1 MAGNFVD
8 SLVIGIGL
16 DTKGVAKGVQEVG
29 RTIDSGLKGA
39 FDNAV
44 KGVSPLG
51 EALKSLRKDAENL
64 QKPVDATAEALKDFG
79 VRTEAQIRA
88 LMEKVKVDMAQAL
101 NDPRLTDRDKMLV
114 WEKAKA
120 QLEGYEKE
128 LKTGLPAAAQ
138 QGFAGAEAAVGKFK
152 GFLSSMWAQ
161 ISGPLMG
168 AFAIGGSVSSFISN
182 SMSAGE
188 LAEKLKVDVE
198 EIQIWSGA
206 MDRAGG
212 SASGLQSTIEKL
224 NASGKA
230 NGDVF
235 GTLMG
240 LAEKA
245 EHMSKEAFVEHA
257 KRLEIDEKTIEVL
270 AQGKKALEA
279 HLKRQEELGVYTKED
294 AEQSKKFK
302 QGLADLLQAWDGL
315 TSFIGR
321 FAVPVMSAVAG
332 VLTSIVANLRRHTPV
347 VVAAIGAVGAALAFK
362 LMPPLKELPKL
373 VAGVSRAFLRW
384 LPFVAIIAGI
394 ALLVD
399 DLYAYVSGGKSAF
412 AEFWSIFGTGEEI
425 SQNLT
430 AAWKELKE
438 IGLALFAGVAAAAKG
453 LWKVLGDW
461 GVLDGLKN
469 VLMGFGHFIKGLF
482 TKDIGTAWKGL
493 VQQFSGLGAILTA
506 PVRAASAAVKK
517 AVTDAWNDASATVS
531 GALDKLWTTI
541 TNWATKLWAD
551 FKKSA
556 VDAVTHLFDGIKLP
570 SLSDILG
577 GAGDVAGSAADLVK
591 GGLGTVGDFFGGMF
605 RDAEPETAKAGAKVQ
620 DGMAKTAGEVEGG
633 FKAAWTK
640 ASGAAVSLFGGAANE
655 IRSIFGGVFAELQA
669 QAQSM
674 VAGARAMAG
683 GGAMVPA
690 FAGIRAQNA
699 GARNV
704 SQSSNVHIG
713 TMNVQTRATNADGVA
728 RGMQGAL
735 NRNRLVQPA
744 ASGVNTK

>member
-64 QKPVDATAEALKDFG
+64 QKPVDATADALKDFG

-438 IGLALFAGVAAAAKG
+438 IGLALFAGVAAAVRAF
-453 LWKVLGDW
+453 WKVLGDW

-469 VLMGFGHFIKGLF
+469 VLMGFGTFLKGLF

-493 VQQFSGLGAILTA
+493 VQQLSGLGAILTA
-506 PVRAASAAVKK
+506 PVRAASAAVKQ
-517 AVTDAWNDASATVS
+517 AVTDAWNSASAAVSDALGKIWTV
-531 GALDKLWTTI
+531 I
-541 TNWATKLWAD
+541 TGW
-551 FKKSA
+551 
-556 VDAVTHLFDGIKLP
+556 VDRIKAMVVEKITGVFSSIKVP
-570 SLSDILG
+570 SFLTNL
-577 GAGDVAGSAADLVK
+577 
-591 GGLGTVGDFFGGMF
+591 FGGS
-605 RDAEPETAKAGAKVQ
+605 EEETEKAGGKIE
-620 DGMAKTAGEVEGG
+620 DGMAKAAGTVKQG
-633 FKAAWTK
+633 FDAAWSATRDF
-640 ASGAAVSLFGGAANE
+640 AVTQFQGAAVTIQGIFAGIVSGIETQVGNLVMGAQ
-655 IRSIFGGVFAELQA
+655 RMMQPG
-669 QAQSM
+669 
-674 VAGARAMAG
+674 
-683 GGAMVPA
+683 MVPA
-690 FAGIRAQNA
+690 AAGVRAQQA
-699 GARNV
+699 GGRGNV
-704 SQSSNVHIG
+704 TINQSNKINV
-713 TMNVQTRATNADGVA
+713 DA
-728 RGMQGAL
+728 RGGDPAQVQQGVQRGL
-735 NRNRLVQPA
+735 NPGRTARAA
-744 ASGVNTK
+744 ASGTVQK

>member
-8 SLVIGIGL
+8 SLLIAIGL
-16 DTKGVAKGVQEVG
+16 DTKGVAEGVQEVG
-29 RTIDSGLKGA
+29 RTLDSGLKGA

-44 KGVSPLG
+44 KGASPLG
-51 EALKSLRKDAENL
+51 EALKGLKHDAEDL
-64 QKPVDATAEALKDFG
+64 KKPVDATAEALKDLG
-79 VRTEAQIRA
+79 VRSAAQIHE
-88 LMEKVKVDMAQAL
+88 LMEKVKADMAQAM

-138 QGFAGAEAAVGKFK
+138 QGFAGAEAAAGKFK
-152 GFLSSMWAQ
+152 GALSSIWAQ

-206 MDRAGG
+206 MERAGG

-235 GTLMG
+235 GTLMD
-240 LAEKA
+240 LAAKA
-245 EHMSKEAFVEHA
+245 ETMGKEAFIEHA

-279 HLKRQEELGVYTKED
+279 HLKKQEELGVYTKED

-302 QGLADLLQAWDGL
+302 QSLADLLQAWDGL

-321 FAVPVMSAVAG
+321 FAVPVMEKVAE
-332 VLTSIVANLRRHTPV
+332 VLTSVVSNLRRHTPL
-347 VVAAIGAVGAALAFK
+347 VVAAIGTVGAALAFK

-373 VAGVSRAFLRW
+373 VSGVSRAFLRW

-394 ALLVD
+394 ALLID
-399 DLYAYVSGGKSAF
+399 DFYGYMTGGKSAF
-412 AEFWSIFGTGEEI
+412 EDFWAIFGTGEEI

-438 IGLALFAGVAAAAKG
+438 IGLVLFAGVAAAAKG
-453 LWKVLGDW
+453 LWKILSDW
-461 GVLDGLKN
+461 GVLEGLKN
-469 VLMGFGHFIKGLF
+469 VFMGFGHFLKGLF
-482 TKDIGTAWKGL
+482 TKDIGEAWNGL
-493 VQQFSGLGAILTA
+493 VQQMSGLGAILTA
-506 PVRAASAAVKK
+506 PVRAAASAVKE
-517 AVTDAWNDASATVS
+517 AVSDAWNYISETVS
-531 GALDKLWTTI
+531 SALSGLWSTI
-541 TNWATKLWAD
+541 TGWVSNMLSTIEAWVVSKVKGIFDALPVPD
-551 FKKSA
+551 FMKEA
-556 VDAVTHLFDGIKLP
+556 
-570 SLSDILG
+570 LG
-577 GAGDVAGSAADLVK
+577 MAGD
-591 GGLGTVGDFFGGMF
+591 
-605 RDAEPETAKAGAKVQ
+605 ETAKAGSQVE
-620 DGMAKTAGEVEGG
+620 DGMGRTAAKVEGG
-633 FKAAWTK
+633 FTAAWQG
-640 ASGAAVSLFGGAANE
+640 ASSAAVSLFGGAANE
-655 IRSIFGGVFAELQA
+655 IRAMFGGIFAEFQA

-674 VAGARAMAG
+674 VAGARAMVAG

-690 FAGIRAQNA
+690 YAGVRAQNA
-699 GARNV
+699 GSRNV
-704 SQSSNVHIG
+704 SQSSSVHIG
-713 TMNVQTRATNADGVA
+713 TMNVQTRATDANGVA

-735 NRNRLVQPA
+735 SKNSLVRGSQT
-744 ASGVNTK
+744 GTVQK